1 MRVSIFIIVLT
12 YIVSVVYGVSLN
24 DNGSSYTL
32 KNDYATVV
40 IAKSSGYI
48 TSLKIA
54 GNNQEY
60 LNRSYIDANGG
71 KVYFSAKKKFD
82 Y

>member
-1 MRVSIFIIVLT
+1 M
-12 YIVSVVYGVSLN
+12 
-24 DNGSSYTL
+24 
-32 KNDYATVV
+32 

-71 KVYFSAKKKFD
+71 KVYCKYTINRNKKRK
-82 Y
+82 

>member
-1 MRVSIFIIVLT
+1 MRLSIFIIVLT
-12 YIVSVVYGVSLN
+12 YIISVVYGVSLN

-40 IAKSSGYI
+40 IAKSSGFI

-60 LNRSYIDANGG
+60 LNRSYRC
-71 KVYFSAKKKFD
+71 
-82 Y
+82 